1 MFDIR
6 GSQQLIMSPKAD
18 RLLFVALIIAVLF
31 HGSALV
37 HNVDKT
43 YDAFVHIFF
52 ADHYARSW
60 FEPWEYRWYTGF
72 PVTSYPPLS
81 HQLIALLSK
90 IGGLKFG
97 FMVVILSALCFFIVG
112 IYRFSQLW
120 VSKRSAGYAALFAV
134 VASSIMQTIHIYG
147 QLPTMIGIACLTNAL
162 PEVYGYFRTSQRRY
176 LVSGLV
182 ILGVTVASHHVTTIF
197 GMVFFIAPIVATA
210 LLDEVGVKGSFFNV
224 AKDAIVLAFKKWKLF
239 FTFFVIAGVE
249 IVFIIFPYWFWSKT
263 DPITQV
269 SIPHGSRD
277 SFIEVTSSGLMFF
290 IIPLGFTLLML
301 PYIFRSLYI
310 RRNIFLALSFSLLL
324 LLGTGG
330 TTPIPKLLLGKNAF
344 EILTLDR
351 FTFWASVIAIP
362 FVGDFFRRLVE
373 GDVRERVISRYGKKM
388 YRFTSILMISLV
400 GFQALFIA
408 DFHNFRA
415 LQPQS
420 VDVQP
425 ILSFLERDQH
435 DRWRFMTLGFGDQ
448 MAWLSANTSALSI
461 DGNYHSARRVPEMT
475 TQPLERLE
483 NSKFKGI
490 QGIGSLQQFLT
501 IPEKYHLK
509 FIFSNDKFYDP
520 ILYFAGWER
529 VQRLENG
536 IMVWQKHDV
545 PPLPTVL
552 PQKEMPVVQKR
563 MWGILPLFAFVVML
577 AVLFYYRGVFLI
589 SAFSSIEN
597 IGYNPQKGNRWL
609 FGWMITVLT
618 IAGGFW
624 LKSLFTSY
632 QKDPILL
639 LKAYYNALDF
649 KYFKEAHEFFP
660 PHSISFDDYVLQLSV
675 RDGLLASYGKLE
687 SFSEKILEKQPN
699 RMRVLAITDWVT
711 PLERLHQEVEHTV
724 VKIGE
729 KWFIEPPLFDQTIPP
744 DEHIEKGVLGLHSQ
758 GKRKITTATTEHDDI
773 LDRPELHILSAKLMK
788 IDSQY
793 VVVGEVQ
800 NIDHLPAHL
809 TIEAQLFDNQS
820 RKLVSYNAKYATMH
834 NVLPKETV
842 PFRIEFEETA
852 WVKEEDKAPF
862 KFDPTEFTAY
872 NFTHP
877 PTHFR
882 LFARAVVADRDMYRD
897 AGVQQIKVV
906 GSQKIKGEV
915 YNHGIDEMS
924 VPQIL
929 FTYYDQDQTV
939 KWVDHLFLK
948 DGVRQQ
954 AKQAFERELPSFGQ
968 INLVKKGTIND
979 FFVNGLPQ
987 SSYLNHISTVNRPIS
1002 KGLLP
1007 LPSQQGYVRLLV
1019 NAYIGNPTLY

>member
-1 MFDIR
+1 MP
-6 GSQQLIMSPKAD
+6 PKAD
-18 RLLFVALIIAVLF
+18 RLLFVALIVAVLF

-37 HNVDKT
+37 YTIDKT

-52 ADHYARSW
+52 GDHYARLW

-72 PVTSYPPLS
+72 PVISYPPLS
-81 HQLIALLSK
+81 HQLIAFLSK

-97 FMVVILSALCFFIVG
+97 FGVVILSALCFFIVG

-120 VSKRSAGYAALFAV
+120 VPKRSAGYAALFAV
-134 VASSIMQTIHIYG
+134 VASSIVQTIHIYG

-162 PEVYGYFRTSQRRY
+162 PEVYGYFRTEQKRY
-176 LVSGLV
+176 LVTGLA

-197 GMVFFIAPIVATA
+197 GMVFFIAPIIATA
-210 LLDEVGVKGSFFNV
+210 LLDQVGVEGSFFKV
-224 AKDAIVLAFKKWKLF
+224 AKDAIVLAFTKWKLIV
-239 FTFFVIAGVE
+239 TFFLIAGIE
-249 IVFIIFPYWFWSKT
+249 IVLIIFPYWFWSKT

-301 PYIFRSLYI
+301 PYIFRSLYT
-310 RRNIFLALSFSLLL
+310 RRTIFLALSFSLLL

-362 FVGDFFRRLVE
+362 FVGDFFKRLVE
-373 GDVRERVISRYGKKM
+373 GDIRERIIGRYGKKM
-388 YRFTSILMISLV
+388 YRFMSVLMIGLV
-400 GFQALFIA
+400 GFQALLIV
-408 DFHNFRA
+408 DFHKLRA
-415 LQPQS
+415 LQPSS
-420 VDVQP
+420 VDIQP

-448 MAWLSANTSALSI
+448 MAWLSANTMALSI

-475 TQPLERLE
+475 SQPLERLE
-483 NSKFKGI
+483 NSKFKGV

-529 VQRLENG
+529 LQRLENG

-545 PPLPTVL
+545 PTLPSVL
-552 PQKEMPVVQKR
+552 PQRDMPVVQKR
-563 MWGILPLFAFVVML
+563 MWGILPLCAFLVML
-577 AVLFYYRGVFLI
+577 TVLYYYRRVFLS
-589 SAFSSIEN
+589 SAFPDVEN
-597 IGYNPQKGNRWL
+597 RGYNAHQDNRWL
-609 FGWMITVLT
+609 YSWMAAVLI

-624 LKSLFTSY
+624 LKALLTSY
-632 QKDPILL
+632 QKDPVFLV
-639 LKAYYNALDF
+639 KSYYNALDF
-649 KYFKEAHEFFP
+649 KRFKEVHSYFP
-660 PHSISFDDYVLQLSV
+660 PHSIGFDDYVLQLSV
-675 RDGLLASYGKLE
+675 RDGLLASYGKLDA
-687 SFSEKILEKQPN
+687 FSVKILEKQPTQ
-699 RMRVLAITDWVT
+699 MRVLAITDWVT
-711 PLERLHQEVEHTV
+711 PLERYHQETEHTV
-724 VKIGE
+724 VKIGTD
-729 KWFIEPPLFDQTIPP
+729 WFIEPPIFDQAIPP

-758 GKRKITTATTEHDDI
+758 GKRKITTATTEHDDV

-793 VVVGEVQ
+793 VVVGEIQ

-809 TIEAQLFDNQS
+809 TIEAQLFDKQR
-820 RKLVSYNAKYATMH
+820 RKLVSYNAKYVAMH
-834 NVLPKETV
+834 NVLPKEIV

-852 WVKEEDKAPF
+852 WVKEEDKNPL
-862 KFDPTEFTAY
+862 KFNPTEFTAY
-872 NFTHP
+872 RFTHQ
-877 PTHFR
+877 PTEFR

-906 GSQKIKGEV
+906 GTQKIKGEV
-915 YNHGIDEMS
+915 YNHGIDEIS
-924 VPQIL
+924 VPQLL
-929 FTYYDQDQTV
+929 FTYYDQAQTV
-939 KWVDHLFLK
+939 RWVDHLFLK
-948 DGVRQQ
+948 EGVRQQ
-954 AKQAFERELPSFGQ
+954 AKQVFEKKLPNFDQ
-968 INLVKKGTIND
+968 IRLVRAGTIND

-987 SSYLNHISTVNRPIS
+987 SSFLNHITMVNRPS
-1002 KGLLP
+1002 NDGLLP
-1007 LPSQQGYVRLLV
+1007 LPTQQGYVRFLV

>member
-1 MFDIR
+1 MV
-6 GSQQLIMSPKAD
+6 PHAAVAD
-18 RLLFVALIIAVLF
+18 RAVATVSDGGARQGRLSLA
-31 HGSALV
+31 GCA
-37 HNVDKT
+37 T
-43 YDAFVHIFF
+43 GRPAAF
-52 ADHYARSW
+52 
-60 FEPWEYRWYTGF
+60 
-72 PVTSYPPLS
+72 S
-81 HQLIALLSK
+81 HHDETHRTA
-90 IGGLKFG
+90 G
-97 FMVVILSALCFFIVG
+97 V
-112 IYRFSQLW
+112 RF
-120 VSKRSAGYAALFAV
+120 
-134 VASSIMQTIHIYG
+134 ASS
-147 QLPTMIGIACLTNAL
+147 
-162 PEVYGYFRTSQRRY
+162 F
-176 LVSGLV
+176 
-182 ILGVTVASHHVTTIF
+182 
-197 GMVFFIAPIVATA
+197 ATA

-290 IIPLGFTLLML
+290 IIPLGFTLLLL

-373 GDVRERVISRYGKKM
+373 GDIREHVISRYGKKM

-408 DFHNFRA
+408 DFHKFRA

-420 VDVQP
+420 VDIQP
-425 ILSFLERDQH
+425 ILNFLERDQH

-448 MAWLSANTSALSI
+448 MAWLSANTTALSI

-475 TQPLERLE
+475 SQPLERLE

-552 PQKEMPVVQKR
+552 PQKEIPVVQKR

-577 AVLFYYRGVFLI
+577 AVLYYYRGVFLI
-589 SAFSSIEN
+589 SAFAEVEN
-597 IGYNPQKGNRWL
+597 VGYNTRQGNRWL
-609 FGWMITVLT
+609 FGWMVIVLT

-624 LKSLFTSY
+624 LKALLTSY
-632 QKDPILL
+632 QKDPIVL
-639 LKAYYNALDF
+639 LKSYYNALDF
-649 KYFKEAHEFFP
+649 KYFKEAHGYFP
-660 PHSISFDDYVLQLSV
+660 PHSIGFDDYVLQLSV
-675 RDGLLASYGKLE
+675 RDGLLASYGKLD
-687 SFSEKILEKQPN
+687 SFSVKILEKQPN
-699 RMRVLAITDWVT
+699 QMRVLVITDWVT
-711 PLERLHQEVEHTV
+711 PLERYHQETEHKV
-724 VKIGE
+724 VKIGAN
-729 KWFIEPPLFDQTIPP
+729 WFVEPPIFDQKTPP

-793 VVVGEVQ
+793 VVVGEIQ

-809 TIEAQLFDNQS
+809 TIEAQLFDTQR

-834 NVLPKETV
+834 NVLPKEIV

-852 WVKEEDKAPF
+852 WVKEEDKNPL

-872 NFTHP
+872 RFTHQ
-877 PTHFR
+877 PTTFR

-897 AGVQQIKVV
+897 AGVQQVKVV
-906 GSQKIKGEV
+906 GTQKIKGEV

-954 AKQAFERELPSFGQ
+954 AKQAFERELPSFDR
-968 INLVKKGTIND
+968 INLVRKGTIND

-987 SSYLNHISTVNRPIS
+987 RSFLNHVNAANRPP
-1002 KGLLP
+1002 KGGLLP
-1007 LPSQQGYVRLLV
+1007 LPAQQGYVRFLV

>member
-1 MFDIR
+1 
-6 GSQQLIMSPKAD
+6 MSPKAD
-18 RLLFVALIIAVLF
+18 RLLFVALIVAVLF

-37 HNVDKT
+37 YNIDKT

-97 FMVVILSALCFFIVG
+97 FMVVILSALCFFIIG

-120 VSKRSAGYAALFAV
+120 VSKRSAGYAALFAL
-134 VASSIMQTIHIYG
+134 VASSIVQTIHIYG
-147 QLPTMIGIACLTNAL
+147 QLPTMMGIACLTNAL
-162 PEVYGYFRTSQRRY
+162 PEVYSYFRNNQRRH
-176 LVSGLV
+176 LFSGLA

-197 GMVFFIAPIVATA
+197 GMVFFIIPIIATA
-210 LLDEVGVKGSFFNV
+210 LLDEVGVEGNFFNV
-224 AKDAIVLAFKKWKLF
+224 AKDAIALAFKKWKSF
-239 FTFFVIAGVE
+239 FAFFVIAGAE
-249 IVFIIFPYWFWSKT
+249 IVLIIFPYWFWSKT

-277 SFIEVTSSGLMFF
+277 SFIEITSSGLMFF

-310 RRNIFLALSFSLLL
+310 RRTIFLALSFSLLL

-330 TTPIPKLLLGKNAF
+330 TTPLPKLLLGKNAF

-373 GDVRERVISRYGKKM
+373 GDIRERVISRYGKKI
-388 YRFTSILMISLV
+388 YRFTFILMISLV

-408 DFHNFRA
+408 DFHKFRA
-415 LQPQS
+415 LQPQT
-420 VDVQP
+420 VDIQP

-448 MAWLSANTSALSI
+448 MAWLSANTTALSI

-475 TQPLERLE
+475 SQPLERLE

-552 PQKEMPVVQKR
+552 PQKEMPAVHKR

-577 AVLFYYRGVFLI
+577 AVLYYYRGGFLI
-589 SAFSSIEN
+589 SAFAEVEN
-597 IGYNPQKGNRWL
+597 RGYNTRKGNRWL
-609 FGWMITVLT
+609 YGWMAIVLT
-618 IAGGFW
+618 TAGGFW
-624 LKSLFTSY
+624 LKTLFTSY
-632 QKDPILL
+632 QKDPIVL
-639 LKAYYNALDF
+639 LKSYYNALDF
-649 KYFKEAHEFFP
+649 KYFKEAHGYFP
-660 PHSISFDDYVLQLSV
+660 PHSIGFDDYVLQLSV
-675 RDGLLASYGKLE
+675 RDGLLASYGKLD
-687 SFSEKILEKQPN
+687 SCSVKILEKQPE

-711 PLERLHQEVEHTV
+711 PLERFHQEVEHTV
-724 VKIGE
+724 IKIGE
-729 KWFIEPPLFDQTIPP
+729 NWFVEPPVFDQRIPP

-758 GKRKITTATTEHDDI
+758 GKRKITTAATEHDDI
-773 LDRPELHILSAKLMK
+773 LDRPELYILSAKLMK

-793 VVVGEVQ
+793 VVVGEIQ

-809 TIEAQLFDNQS
+809 TIEAQLFDKQ
-820 RKLVSYNAKYATMH
+820 RRMLVSYNTKYATMH
-834 NVLPKETV
+834 NVLPKEIV

-852 WVKEEDKAPF
+852 WVKEEDKNPL

-872 NFTHP
+872 SFTHQ
-877 PTHFR
+877 PTAFR

-897 AGVQQIKVV
+897 AGVQQVKVV
-906 GSQKIKGEV
+906 GTQKIKGEV

-924 VPQIL
+924 VPQLL

-939 KWVDHLFLK
+939 RWVDHLFLK
-948 DGVRQQ
+948 DAVRQQ
-954 AKQAFERELPSFGQ
+954 AKQAFERELPNFGR
-968 INLVKKGTIND
+968 IKLIRKGNIND

-987 SSYLNHISTVNRPIS
+987 SSFLSHINTVNRTLNE
-1002 KGLLP
+1002 GYLP
-1007 LPSQQGYVRLLV
+1007 LPAQQGYMRFLV